1 MTMSDQIV
9 EPPGSHEPSEYRKTP
24 KKAAASGWIGSALE
38 YYDFFIYAQ
47 AAALVF
53 PTIFFPST
61 NPQVGIVAS
70 FATFG
75 VGYVARP
82 IGAFVLGHW
91 GDTHGRKNVLVLCML
106 MMGLSTFL
114 VALLP
119 TYDSIGIAAPIL
131 LVALRLIQGFA
142 VGGEISGSSA
152 MIVEHAP
159 FGRRGYYGSYT
170 LQGVQAGQIIAAAVF
185 LPLSAILPAEA
196 FQSWGWRIPFLLS
209 ALVVVAGYIIRRRVD
224 ETPAFQEESAHGAV
238 PKAPIVQAVQEN
250 GRDMLRVI
258 CMALM
263 NAIPTAVTVFGAT
276 FATAAGYGVGLTTTN
291 YLWISVVGNII
302 AVVLIP
308 FVGNLTDRIGRR
320 PVIIVGCL
328 GSGILAFPY
337 LYFVAQ
343 ANLVMAFLFAMLM
356 WGCVYQ
362 GYNAVFPAFYQELFP
377 TKTRVTAFAVSQNIG
392 TLITAFL
399 PTIYASLVG
408 PTTGA
413 CVVNK
418 KFAPDT
424 VLPSGETCRQAA
436 DAIESD
442 VVWTV
447 GSITL
452 GLAVV
457 AAIAAWSSRETYRI
471 HLNDLGLRDA
481 QPIPKDEY
489 DRLRRVSTSTPA

>member
-1 MTMSDQIV
+1 MKDEIK
-9 EPPGSHEPSEYRKTP
+9 EPPGSHEPTEHAKTP

-53 PTIFFPST
+53 PNIFFPSD

-82 IGAFVLGHW
+82 IGAFVLGTW

-106 MMGLSTFL
+106 LMGVSTFV

-119 TYDSIGIAAPIL
+119 TYDVVGIWAPIL
-131 LVALRLIQGFA
+131 LVLLRLIQGFA
-142 VGGEISGSSA
+142 VGGEISGASA
-152 MIVEHAP
+152 MIIEHSP
-159 FGRRGYYGSYT
+159 FGRRGYFGSFT

-185 LPLSAILPAEA
+185 LPLSAAMSPES

-209 ALVVVAGYIIRRRVD
+209 AVVVVAGYMIRRNVD
-224 ETPAFQEESAHGAV
+224 ETPAFQEEAAHGEV

-250 GRDMLRVI
+250 GIDMLRVI

-276 FATAAGYGVGLTTTN
+276 FATAAGYGVGLTSTN
-291 YLWISVVGNII
+291 YLWISVAGNVV
-302 AVVLIP
+302 AVILIP
-308 FVGNLTDRIGRR
+308 FVGNLTDKIGRR
-320 PVIIVGCL
+320 PVMIVGCL

-337 LYFVAQ
+337 LYFVAE
-343 ANLVMAFLFAMLM
+343 ANLPMAFLFAMLM
-356 WGCVYQ
+356 WGVVYQ

-399 PTIYASLVG
+399 PAIYATLVG
-408 PTTGA
+408 PTPSA
-413 CVVNK
+413 CVVEK
-418 KFAPDT
+418 KFAPD
-424 VLPSGETCRQAA
+424 VQLPSGETCRAAA
-436 DAIESD
+436 DAIESN

-447 GSITL
+447 GGITL
-452 GLAVV
+452 GLAVI
-457 AAIAAWSSRETYRI
+457 AAISCFTARETFRI
-471 HLNDLGLRDA
+471 HMNDLGMKDA
-481 QPIPKDEY
+481 QPVPREEY
-489 DRLRRVSTSTPA
+489 DRLRAEASV